1 MNQNGTLSH
10 NITVFYYSYPLA
22 FSVLTYVCCSL
33 SVVGC
38 VLVLLTYSLF
48 RELRTLPGQ
57 ILMNVASTILASC
70 LFVLVGTPIAVQAEL
85 CEATAMLLHLVML
98 SQFSWMSIM
107 SFELLRTLYRASR
120 VRPVE
125 DKSTKNKI
133 FLLYLLIGWGI
144 PIVILIVSL
153 LLNFGRDGFCWIG
166 HVPSFYVVFLAP
178 VALSIVFN
186 GITFVITFSLL
197 FKASRTQAKLK
208 KQKSISYLRVCLS
221 AFSISGLT
229 WIFRFH
235 LSHSH
240 LHPGLGYLH
249 CLHFHP
255 KNYWPIQKVTNH
267 II

>member
-1 MNQNGTLSH
+1 MNFTQNGTLSH
-10 NITVFYYSYPLA
+10 NITVFYYSYPLTLTYTMTY
-22 FSVLTYVCCSL
+22 VTYVTYVCCSL

-57 ILMNVASTILASC
+57 ILMNLASTILATC
-70 LFVLVGTPIAVQAEL
+70 LFLLVGTPIAVLAEKDEL
-85 CEATAMLLHLVML
+85 CEATAILLHLVML

-153 LLNFGRDGFCWIG
+153 LLNFTTDLIQYGRDGFCRIG
-166 HVPSFYVVFLAP
+166 HVPSFYVVILAP

-186 GITFVITFSLL
+186 GITFVITFRLL

-208 KQKSISYLRVCLS
+208 KQKNVSYLCVCLS

-229 WIFRFH
+229 
-235 LSHSH
+235 
-240 LHPGLGYLH
+240 
-249 CLHFHP
+249 
-255 KNYWPIQKVTNH
+255 
-267 II
+267 